1 MNAKVNISNRAGASF
16 PVRRM
21 DFEFT
26 QVPRYWANY
35 DAALTHFMTA
45 LSALFPE
52 GEQFFVNSTRAVRN
66 DPKLADPDL
75 QKEISAFIGQEAM
88 HSKEHLA
95 FNASAQAY
103 GYDVRHMEKET
114 GKVIKMGTAV
124 VTKLMKPFGYTKEMI
139 DLTGTCALEHFTSTI
154 AAELLQNPEIQA
166 MFQDDTMYHLWM
178 WHAVEENEHKAVA
191 FDVYTSM
198 YGQGPKA
205 YFMRSAALIIA
216 MALIFA
222 TQSYFTAKL
231 LKTDDK
237 LTWKDTKYMLKFM
250 YGRKGFMTRQI
261 PELLDF
267 LRPKFHPND
276 SDTTALLAT
285 WREKLGL

>member
-1 MNAKVNISNRAGASF
+1 MPNVQSAYELLQSPMLYTRDRDSF
-16 PVRRM
+16 
-21 DFEFT
+21 
-26 QVPRYWANY
+26 QHA
-35 DAALTHFMTA
+35 
-45 LSALFPE
+45 
-52 GEQFFVNSTRAVRN
+52 Q
-66 DPKLADPDL
+66 
-75 QKEISAFIGQEAM
+75 EI
-88 HSKEHLA
+88 
-95 FNASAQAY
+95 
-103 GYDVRHMEKET
+103 V
-114 GKVIKMGTAV
+114 
-124 VTKLMKPFGYTKEMI
+124 KPFGMTKEMV
-139 DLTGTCALEHFTSTI
+139 DLTATTALEHFTATI
-154 AAELLQNPEIQA
+154 ASQLLVNKNIQELMTDE
-166 MFQDDTMYHLWM
+166 TMSTMWY

-205 YFMRSAALIIA
+205 YFMRSTALIIA